1 MIVVAVDDPA
11 LTDLSPLLAR
21 VKLKALVELSMSANQ
36 ALLSAL
42 GFLPFLNAFAFT
54 KLLPVRVNEPV
65 YFFDDWVGDLP
76 SVV

>member
-1 MIVVAVDDPA
+1 MIVVAVDDPT

-21 VKLKALVELSMSANQ
+21 VKLKALVELMSANQ

-54 KLLPVRVNEPV
+54 RMLPVSVNAPV

>member
-1 MIVVAVDDPA
+1 MVAVDDPA

-21 VKLKALVELSMSANQ
+21 VKLKAPVELPMSANQ

-42 GFLPFLNAFAFT
+42 GFIPFLKAFALT
-54 KLLPVRVNEPV
+54 RMLPVSVNTPV
-65 YFFDDWVGDLP
+65 YFFDDWVGDVP

>member
-1 MIVVAVDDPA
+1 VIVFVVDDPA

-21 VKLKALVELSMSANQ
+21 VKLKALVELLILANQ

-42 GFLPFLNAFAFT
+42 GVIPFLKAFVLT
-54 KLLPVRVNEPV
+54 RMLPVRVNELV
-65 YFFDDWVGDLP
+65 YFFDDWVGDVP

>member
-1 MIVVAVDDPA
+1 MVAVDDPA

-21 VKLKALVELSMSANQ
+21 VKLKALVELPMSANQ

-42 GFLPFLNAFAFT
+42 GFLPFLKAFAFT
-54 KLLPVRVNEPV
+54 KLLPVRVNAPV

>member
-21 VKLKALVELSMSANQ
+21 VKLKALVGSPMSANQ
-36 ALLSAL
+36 ALVSAL
-42 GFLPFLNAFAFT
+42 GFLPFLKALTFT
-54 KLLPVRVNEPV
+54 RMLPVRVNAPV
-65 YFFDDWVGDLP
+65 YFFDNWEGDVP